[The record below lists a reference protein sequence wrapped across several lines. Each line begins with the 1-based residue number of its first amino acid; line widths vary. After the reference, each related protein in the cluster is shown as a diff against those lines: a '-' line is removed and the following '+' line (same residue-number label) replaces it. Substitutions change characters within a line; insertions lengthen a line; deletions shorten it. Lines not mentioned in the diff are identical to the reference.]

1 MPIKFCS
8 FFTWS
13 ILFFNALLFFFICLY
28 PLQAPTPG
36 PYVKDMQDAGMF
48 YTNRVLKEYK
58 DK

>member
-1 MPIKFCS
+1 MKYSGYYCS
-8 FFTWS
+8 VFPYF
-13 ILFFNALLFFFICLY
+13 LY

>member
-1 MPIKFCS
+1 MPIKCCS

-13 ILFFNALLFFFICLY
+13 TLLFIALFFFICLY